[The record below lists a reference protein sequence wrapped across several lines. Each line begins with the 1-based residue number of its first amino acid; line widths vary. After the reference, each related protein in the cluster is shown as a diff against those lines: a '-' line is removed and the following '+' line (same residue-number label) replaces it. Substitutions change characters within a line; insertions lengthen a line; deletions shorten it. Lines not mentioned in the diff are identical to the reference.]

1 MHILII
7 RPGAIGDTLL
17 TFPIIQAIR
26 SIYNNPRITLVG
38 NPTVLPL
45 ALATGLVDE
54 TADYGQLQWSSLFSS
69 TGIHSPAILELLQHT
84 DLAICWL
91 RDPAG
96 LVEHNLLL
104 AGVQRVII
112 APGRPPDGQHRHV
125 VAYLAET
132 VGLQHIAM
140 PYKLPLIPAEHTL
153 ESLSIRRIA
162 IHPGSGGAQ
171 KCWPASSFATLIEQ
185 LCQQNYPI
193 LLLAGPVD
201 HERIHEIQQL
211 LTQSSQLSQ
220 LSQLSQSSTTSRPNM
235 ITTLIEAPLLHIA
248 QLLQQCICYIG
259 NDSGITHLSSMLG
272 IPTIA
277 LFGPTDPT
285 IWRPVGPYVTVIHEQ
300 DLKHVVV
307 ETVLKSVLLHLKP

>member
-26 SIYNNPRITLVG
+26 STYNNPHITLVG
-38 NPTVLPL
+38 NPAVLPL
-45 ALATGLVDE
+45 ALATGLVNE
-54 TADYGQLQWSSLFSS
+54 TSDYGQLQWSSLFSS
-69 TGIHSPAILELLQHT
+69 TGIYSPAILEQLQHT

-91 RDPAG
+91 GDPAG
-96 LVEHNLLL
+96 IVEHNLLL
-104 AGVQRVII
+104 AGVQRVVI
-112 APGRPPDGQHRHV
+112 APGRPPDGQHIHV

-132 VGLQHIAM
+132 AGLQHVEM

-153 ESLSIRRIA
+153 ESPSVRRIA
-162 IHPGSGGAQ
+162 IHPGSGGNQ

-193 LLLAGPVD
+193 LLLVGPAD
-201 HERIHEIQQL
+201 HARIHEIQQL
-211 LTQSSQLSQ
+211 LTHASLMSQSSQLSQ
-220 LSQLSQSSTTSRPNM
+220 SSPTSRPNM

-248 QLLQQCICYIG
+248 QRLQQCRCYIG
-259 NDSGITHLSSMLG
+259 NDSGITHLSSMLS

-277 LFGPTDPT
+277 LFGPTDPI
-285 IWRPVGPYVTVIHEQ
+285 IWRPVGPGATVIQEQ
-300 DLKHVVV
+300 DLKNIAV
-307 ETVLKSVLLHLKP
+307 ETVLKSVLLQNVS